1 MADNKT
7 GFLATQ
13 TALFWLEKDVFT
25 VPLQRRSKKP
35 KGKNWPHIRL
45 VEEDI
50 RNGAFKRG
58 DNIGALWGEA
68 SAHATD
74 VDLDMD
80 EAIWVAE
87 QLLPATYIYGRTDKA
102 YSHYIYRVAGAKTK
116 KWQVAE
122 LGTIVEIRSTGSQS
136 VLPPSRHP
144 DGGFYSTDSDSD
156 TEFVSLTKLDLERF
170 CDEIAVAAVFLHYY
184 PDAGSRHD
192 FVHACTGALCHQKW
206 PAEKVTRV
214 MGAILTV
221 IQDEEDEMDDRT
233 ESVRNTI
240 EKHQAGD
247 RTKGFTTLQD
257 WMSMPVISALRRWTQ
272 SGMHEGQIVTRPL
285 IEDGPTEE
293 SNKKITFDEQLL
305 EVPGLVGECA
315 KWARGAQYLDQPIF
329 ALASGIMCTAL
340 ASCNHYLV
348 QHWDTPL
355 QPYLLVTAGTG
366 GGKDSALAS
375 VTEFTHQVGLDDVAF
390 RGFQSYYAMLDIL
403 GDEGMAC
410 WLWDEAARYMANVKN
425 SSGQDFAILT
435 HVISLYGA
443 ANKFVP
449 GTPGRR
455 QSIPALDHPFLTL
468 LATAQ
473 PDALMEAIT
482 GTARETGFVNRF
494 ILMDTGDYFPP
505 RNTRRKKVFPSALK
519 KHARNLIAHE
529 PHDQFT
535 EIVFED
541 TDTYTR
547 FDEFEESSRRRS
559 RKDETWGRANQNAL
573 ILAGTAAV
581 GVDVNRPVITADI
594 ATWAIRLVAWS
605 NECWASKMQF
615 VASGN
620 SYVEKNALRVEAVI
634 SQPMKYIDQK
644 SNTSDQRL
652 AMKNGMMPH
661 SVLTRQTN
669 RTIERYK
676 REQIIND
683 LLDADVIGT
692 TEAYN
697 NVCYFV
703 KSPA

>member
-1 MADNKT
+1 MAKDKA
-7 GFLATQ
+7 GFDATQ
-13 TALFWLEKDVFT
+13 TALYWLSMDVYT

-35 KGKNWPHIRL
+35 KGKNWPHLRL
-45 VEEDI
+45 VEEDLK
-50 RNGAFKRG
+50 NGAFQPG

-80 EAIWVAE
+80 EAVWVAGE
-87 QLLPATYIYGRTDKA
+87 LLPETYIYGRKDKE

-136 VLPPSRHP
+136 VIPPSRHP
-144 DGGFYSTDSDSD
+144 EGGFYSTDSDSD
-156 TEFVSLTKLDLERF
+156 TEFVSLTKLDLERL
-170 CDEIAVAAVFLHYY
+170 CDEIAVAAIFLHYY
-184 PDAGSRHD
+184 PEAGSRHD

-206 PAEKVTRV
+206 PATKVKRV

-221 IQDEEDEMDDRT
+221 IQEEDDEMEDRMNA
-233 ESVRNTI
+233 VINTL
-240 EKHQAGD
+240 EKHDAGD

-272 SGMHEGQIVTRPL
+272 SGMHEGRIVTRPVT
-285 IEDGPTEE
+285 DDAPKGAP
-293 SNKKITFDEQLL
+293 KKITFDDQLL

-315 KWARGAQYLDQPIF
+315 KWARGTQYLDQPIF

-340 ASCNHYLV
+340 ASCNHYVV

-366 GGKDSALAS
+366 GGKNSALSA
-375 VTEFTHQVGLDDVAF
+375 VTEFTHRVGLDDVAF

-403 GDEGMAC
+403 GEEGMAC

-443 ANKFVP
+443 ANQFVP
-449 GTPGRR
+449 GVPGRR

-473 PDALMEAIT
+473 PEALMEAIT
-482 GTARETGFVNRF
+482 GTARETGFINRF
-494 ILMDTGDYFPP
+494 VLMDTGDYFPS
-505 RNTRRKKVFPSALK
+505 RNTHRKKVFPSALK

-529 PHDQFT
+529 PHDDHT
-535 EIVFED
+535 EIMFED
-541 TDTYTR
+541 TDTFSR
-547 FDEFEESSRRRS
+547 FDEYEESSRRRS
-559 RKDETWGRANQNAL
+559 RKDETWARANQNAL
-573 ILAGTAAV
+573 IMAGVAAV
-581 GVDVNRPVITADI
+581 GVDANRPIITEGI
-594 ATWAIRLVAWS
+594 AKWAIKLVSWS

-615 VASGN
+615 VSSGT
-620 SYVEKNALRVEAVI
+620 SYVEKNARRVEAVI
-634 SQPMKYIDQK
+634 SQPMKYIEQK
-644 SNTSDQRL
+644 PNTSPQKL
-652 AMKNGMMPH
+652 CMKNGMVPA
-661 SVLTRQTN
+661 SVLTRNTTDIQRNN
-669 RTIERYK
+669 RD
-676 REQIIND
+676 QIIQD
-683 LLDADVIGT
+683 LLDAEVIGT
-692 TEAYN
+692 TEAHGN
-697 NVCYFV
+697 ICYFR
-703 KSPA
+703 KSFD

>member
-184 PDAGSRHD
+184 PEAGSRHD

-272 SGMHEGQIVTRPL
+272 SGMHEGRIVTQPV

-375 VTEFTHQVGLDDVAF
+375 VTDFTHQVGLDDVAF

-410 WLWDEAARYMANVKN
+410 WLWDEAARYMANVRN

-482 GTARETGFVNRF
+482 GTARETGFINRF

-519 KHARNLIAHE
+519 KHARDLIAHE
-529 PHDQFT
+529 PHEQFT

-541 TDTYTR
+541 MDTYTR

-581 GVDVNRPVITADI
+581 GVDANRPVITDEI

-615 VASGN
+615 VASGT

-634 SQPMKYIDQK
+634 SHPQKYLNQK
-644 SNTSDQRL
+644 MSTNQKL
-652 AMKNGMMPH
+652 CVKNGMMPN
-661 SVLTRQTN
+661 SLLLRQTN
-669 RTIERYK
+669 KIKRHE

-692 TEAYN
+692 TEVYGN
-697 NVCYFV
+697 ICYFK
-703 KSPA
+703 KSFD